1 MNHSDRMTRLEHV
14 GIAAV
19 SADAVAAVF
28 EALFGRR
35 PYAREFVGREGVR
48 TTFIE
53 AGPVK
58 LELLEATGPDSAMAR
73 SVERRGP
80 GLHHLAF
87 EVENLDAAHARLEAA
102 GFRLLGDPAPGADR
116 KRIFFIHP
124 KDTAGV
130 LVECCESVPGGATA
144 LSGSGPEGAP
154 PCLVIADEGEWDV
167 VRSLARRMRVWH
179 ATGGARAPGA
189 PPESHLV
196 VFGAHS
202 DAVAGAP
209 AGLVLV
215 DPLPEAVTHARPD
228 ALVISRDGRDLPQR
242 PGTLV
247 RLPHGL
253 LARLPDPAATLADV
267 IVAHLI
273 A

>member
-1 MNHSDRMTRLEHV
+1 MNRSDRMTKLEHV
-14 GIAAV
+14 GIATI

-35 PYAREFVGREGVR
+35 PYARELVGREGVR

-58 LELLEATGPDSAMAR
+58 LELLEVVDPESALAR

-87 EVENLDAAHARLEAA
+87 EVEDLEAAHARLEAA
-102 GFRLLGDPAPGADR
+102 GFRLLGEPAPGADR

-130 LVECCESVPGGATA
+130 LVECCESMPGGATA

-154 PCLVIADEGEWDV
+154 PCLVIAEEDEWDV
-167 VRSLARRMRVWH
+167 VRALARRMRVWH
-179 ATGGARAPGA
+179 ATGGVRATGA
-189 PPESHLV
+189 PHDSHLV
-196 VFGAHS
+196 VFGADS

-215 DPLPEAVTHARPD
+215 DPLPDAVPADRPD
-228 ALVISRDGRDLPQR
+228 ALVISREGRDLPEF

-247 RLPHGL
+247 RLPRSL
-253 LARLPDPAATLADV
+253 LARLPDPATTLADV
-267 IVAHLI
+267 IAAHLI

>member
-1 MNHSDRMTRLEHV
+1 MSRSDRMTRLEHV

-19 SADAVAAVF
+19 SADAVATVF

-35 PYAREFVGREGVR
+35 PYARELVGREGVR

-58 LELLEATGPDSAMAR
+58 LELLEAVDPGSALAR
-73 SVERRGP
+73 FVERRGP

-87 EVENLDAAHARLEAA
+87 EVDDVDAAHARLDAA
-102 GFRLLGDPAPGADR
+102 GFRLLGEPAPGADR

-130 LVECCESVPGGATA
+130 LVECCETLRGGATA

-167 VRSLARRMRVWH
+167 VRALVRRMRVWY
-179 ATGGARAPGA
+179 ATGGARAEGA
-189 PPESHLV
+189 PPDSHLV
-196 VFGAHS
+196 AFGAD
-202 DAVAGAP
+202 DAAAGAP

-215 DPLPEAVTHARPD
+215 DPRPEAVPADRPD
-228 ALVISRDGRDLPQR
+228 ALVIVRDGRDRPPF

-247 RLPHGL
+247 RLPQGL
-253 LARLPDPAATLADV
+253 LTRLPDPATALADV
-267 IVAHLI
+267 IAAHLI